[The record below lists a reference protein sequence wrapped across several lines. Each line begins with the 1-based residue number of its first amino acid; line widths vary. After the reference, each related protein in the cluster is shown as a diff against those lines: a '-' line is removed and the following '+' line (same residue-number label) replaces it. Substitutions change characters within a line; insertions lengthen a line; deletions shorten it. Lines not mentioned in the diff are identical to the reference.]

1 MATTSGLTLGTE
13 VKVIIATIIT
23 SGIIGDARG
32 TEAARISS
40 SIAGTSFLVRN
51 QRESWCCVKKTSYP
65 AAHYCDSSVTPLKLL
80 LASEDNSVLAESA
93 HDVAL
98 KVGL

>member
-13 VKVIIATIIT
+13 VKVIIAATIT

-32 TEAARISS
+32 ADAARISS
-40 SIAGTSFLVRN
+40 SIAGTSFLVRD
-51 QRESWCCVKKTSYP
+51 QESWCSVKKTSYP
-65 AAHYCDSSVTPLKLL
+65 AAYYCNASITHLKLL

-98 KVGL
+98 EVGL